1 MQDGGV
7 ISTQEQGDLGQRRQ
21 VSVLFADMVG
31 YTSIVSKLDEEQAL
45 EFVRLVYDTLSGA
58 VSQHGGTVRD
68 FAGDSIMALFGI
80 PDALE
85 DPAERAC
92 RAADAIH
99 HAFCAS
105 AQKIETRF
113 GVRPQMRVGISSG
126 TVLMAAVQGADGP
139 ATAVG
144 STVNMAS
151 RIENLAPSGGTL
163 ICDKTRSLVEWV
175 TELRFDGEHQL
186 KGLAAPQ
193 KLWQLQSVRADAS
206 RFDASVARGLS
217 TYVGRDSELTQ
228 LADALARARNGVSV
242 VDLVAEPGL
251 GKTRLVFEFLNR
263 LPRDQIDV
271 LTGYCFADRQQVPF
285 LPIIEIVRTGFRI
298 KDQDNPTR
306 IAYKIETG
314 LKAWECFSQQNLGL
328 LLNLLGLTP
337 PPDALDG
344 LDGVLIGL
352 RTRELLP
359 ELLKARCA
367 KQPVILFIEDSHWI
381 DSASEELL
389 QGLVNRS
396 DLTNLLLIQTHRPEY
411 TPAWRDDDKVR
422 TIALKPLVTEDFANL
437 ARNRLGVTTLPAG
450 LDRQLAERAGGNP
463 LFGEE
468 ILTYLLEQGN
478 LRVDAT
484 EAHLDIDMA
493 QADLPASMLNLLT
506 ARVDRLSTED
516 RDLLQAAAV
525 IGRRFD
531 PGLLS
536 QLAKDPAETGD
547 ALQRLQAQDVLYRDE
562 NSSDYVFKHVLLRD
576 AVYQSLVASRRAGLH
591 LEVAECLVMRNANRL
606 QEVAEML
613 AYHYSQTDQTDK
625 AFRYTAMAGDKSLGV
640 YSLDEANNYY
650 TAAYALYESD
660 PNCASKPEFAAFL
673 ASFALCSN
681 ISLRVKTIIDLAG
694 SVRPILEQVG
704 DSSHHAL
711 FLHHY
716 VSCLVCNGKY
726 REAHWVQQ
734 DLTAMAERLGDP
746 ASRAYAM
753 VNELSVSIYFS
764 PISNAEFEAKA
775 RVIEAEL
782 EKIDDAYIQNFYL
795 ATIGWN
801 ELTRG
806 RVARAHATAD
816 KMIALGKKTNDP
828 RALGYGTAMKALI
841 AMVADDHEKA
851 LAIAEEA
858 HKASKVEFERAIA
871 EAARVSAMVPTETPG
886 AIEIIEAHIANCNEH
901 GWTLFTMG
909 PATMLGVAY
918 ALRGRIADGLRQIER
933 AVQKRTDEGTK
944 VSADWARLFLCEMYL
959 AILTGEGGASA
970 GVFLRNFRSILWVMF
985 FGEKK
990 LVAMLDEVRSNPQFD
1005 DKGHYIARCDMIL
1018 GLLYKA
1024 RKKKQLAV
1032 QHLSKARVIVETAGQ
1047 SPMLSRIDT
1056 ALAELA

>member
-1 MQDGGV
+1 
-7 ISTQEQGDLGQRRQ
+7 
-21 VSVLFADMVG
+21 
-31 YTSIVSKLDEEQAL
+31 
-45 EFVRLVYDTLSGA
+45 
-58 VSQHGGTVRD
+58 
-68 FAGDSIMALFGI
+68 
-80 PDALE
+80 
-85 DPAERAC
+85 
-92 RAADAIH
+92 
-99 HAFCAS
+99 
-105 AQKIETRF
+105 
-113 GVRPQMRVGISSG
+113 
-126 TVLMAAVQGADGP
+126 
-139 ATAVG
+139 
-144 STVNMAS
+144 
-151 RIENLAPSGGTL
+151 
-163 ICDKTRSLVEWV
+163 
-175 TELRFDGEHQL
+175 
-186 KGLAAPQ
+186 
-193 KLWQLQSVRADAS
+193 
-206 RFDASVARGLS
+206 
-217 TYVGRDSELTQ
+217 
-228 LADALARARNGVSV
+228 
-242 VDLVAEPGL
+242 
-251 GKTRLVFEFLNR
+251 
-263 LPRDQIDV
+263 
-271 LTGYCFADRQQVPF
+271 
-285 LPIIEIVRTGFRI
+285 
-298 KDQDNPTR
+298 
-306 IAYKIETG
+306 
-314 LKAWECFSQQNLGL
+314 
-328 LLNLLGLTP
+328 
-337 PPDALDG
+337 
-344 LDGVLIGL
+344 
-352 RTRELLP
+352 
-359 ELLKARCA
+359 
-367 KQPVILFIEDSHWI
+367 
-381 DSASEELL
+381 
-389 QGLVNRS
+389 
-396 DLTNLLLIQTHRPEY
+396 
-411 TPAWRDDDKVR
+411 
-422 TIALKPLVTEDFANL
+422 
-437 ARNRLGVTTLPAG
+437 
-450 LDRQLAERAGGNP
+450 
-463 LFGEE
+463 
-468 ILTYLLEQGN
+468 
-478 LRVDAT
+478 
-484 EAHLDIDMA
+484 
-493 QADLPASMLNLLT
+493 
-506 ARVDRLSTED
+506 
-516 RDLLQAAAV
+516 
-525 IGRRFD
+525 
-531 PGLLS
+531 
-536 QLAKDPAETGD
+536 
-547 ALQRLQAQDVLYRDE
+547 
-562 NSSDYVFKHVLLRD
+562 
-576 AVYQSLVASRRAGLH
+576 
-591 LEVAECLVMRNANRL
+591 
-606 QEVAEML
+606 
-613 AYHYSQTDQTDK
+613 
-625 AFRYTAMAGDKSLGV
+625 MAGDKSLGV

-660 PNCASKPEFAAFL
+660 PDCASKSEFAEFL

-753 VNELSVSIYFS
+753 ENELSVSIYIS

-886 AIEIIEAHIANCNEH
+886 AIEIIEAHIDNCNEH

-918 ALRGRIADGLRQIER
+918 ALKGRIADGLRQIER

-970 GVFLRNFRSILWVMF
+970 GVFLRNFRSILWVLF

-1005 DKGHYIARCDMIL
+1005 EKGHYIARCDMIL